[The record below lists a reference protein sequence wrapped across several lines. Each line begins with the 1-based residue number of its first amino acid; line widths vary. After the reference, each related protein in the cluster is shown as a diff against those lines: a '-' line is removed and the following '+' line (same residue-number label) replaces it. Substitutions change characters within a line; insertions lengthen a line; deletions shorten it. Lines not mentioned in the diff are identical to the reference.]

1 MKKLLSV
8 LFCTLLL
15 GSTLGGCANV
25 PSKATMQLM
34 PYALNQEA
42 TDLLALANINLQQT
56 TVVPFAYE
64 AGENLHSISISR
76 YILNDALE
84 WERDADYNACVFDEE
99 PLAEAGRFALT
110 AEANEPFTL
119 NIRADGIGYTYCSP
133 ALPDD
138 LPENATCGVG
148 TVPDSLDIVYGEELP
163 ILVRTF
169 RAKDEAFSY
178 STKDYDDPARF
189 ADDLF
194 TEAFTVTFSDTSP
207 A

>member
-15 GSTLGGCANV
+15 GSTLGGCGNV
-25 PSKATMQLM
+25 PSQATMRLM
-34 PYALNQEA
+34 PYALNQET
-42 TDLLALANINLQQT
+42 TDLLALADVNLQQT
-56 TVVPFAYE
+56 TIVPFAYE
-64 AGENLHSISISR
+64 AGENLHSISVSR

-84 WERDADYNACVFDEE
+84 WERDADYNACVFDAE

-110 AEANEPFTL
+110 AGANEPFAL
-119 NIRADGIGYTYCSP
+119 NIRADGIGYTYRSS

-148 TVPDSLDIVYGEELP
+148 TVPDSLDIVYDEELP

-169 RAKDEAFSY
+169 RAADEVFSY
-178 STKDYDDPARF
+178 STKDYDDPSRF

-194 TEAFTVTFSDTSP
+194 TEAFTVTFSDAVP